1 MLDKNLALKQLQ
13 NEINDYTIYTL
24 LANSEKDDAN
34 RKILQKIAGEE
45 KRHYNFCQKITGETR
60 TANIFNVIFYVIMVK
75 IFGTSFALKFME
87 SREEGAESF
96 YSGIMNE
103 YPEASQ
109 IYEEEMNHESQLI
122 SMLKDKK
129 LINAGAIVL
138 GMNDALVEL
147 TGTLSGIALAFSNT
161 LVVGTTGFIMGV
173 AASLSMA
180 GSAYLESKENPSADI
195 SPLVYSLYT
204 GVSYI
209 ITTLIL
215 ILPFFIVNSMNLA
228 ILLMFV
234 GAFVAIVAYNFYISV
249 AKELKFTPRVV
260 QMCAIT
266 FGVAIISFLIGFLV
280 KRYFGLEI

>member
-60 TANIFNVIFYVIMVK
+60 TANNFNVIFYVIMVK

-209 ITTLIL
+209 INTRIF
-215 ILPFFIVNSMNLA
+215 IIPFFIVNYMNLS

>member
-34 RKILQKIAGEE
+34 RKILQKIASEE

-60 TANIFNVIFYVIMVK
+60 TANIFNVIFYVVMVK

-96 YSGIMNE
+96 YSGIMHE

-215 ILPFFIVNSMNLA
+215 ILPFFVVNSMNLA